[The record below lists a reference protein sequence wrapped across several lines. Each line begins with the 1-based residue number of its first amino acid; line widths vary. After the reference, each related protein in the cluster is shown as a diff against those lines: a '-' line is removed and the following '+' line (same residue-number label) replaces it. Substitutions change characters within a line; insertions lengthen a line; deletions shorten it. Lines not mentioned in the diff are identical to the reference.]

1 MCVHHL
7 ICSFVFLPRSRLTR
21 PSKWLRSWEEPWSCE
36 AMYDDALDVDVV
48 QLGRAPHFEEDEATG
63 SEI

>member
-1 MCVHHL
+1 
-7 ICSFVFLPRSRLTR
+7 
-21 PSKWLRSWEEPWSCE
+21 
-36 AMYDDALDVDVV
+36 MYDDALDVDVV